1 MHKEKISSE
10 GDQLNVF
17 TKAIQISFLIGV
29 ILLAG
34 GCSDSMDSVSEPVSL
49 QFRVSTVALPAEGG
63 TVIPPSGLVV
73 QGTTLNIEATPNTGW
88 AFDGWSGSIVSQE
101 NPLSLRINNNLD
113 LTGNFRRIESI
124 YRVSLSLSD
133 DSGTLGELSFGQL
146 EDPTSAGVPDAP
158 PPPPSGVLSGWFERD
173 GQRLFMDYR
182 ESLLLS
188 ASWQLHVDLG
198 AGDELNL
205 SWAIESELM
214 EGSLRLFGPDGAEL
228 ADMLLDSTGAV
239 QLTLPS
245 GKGVLNFEYEFE

>member
-17 TKAIQISFLIGV
+17 TKAIQISFFIGV

-34 GCSDSMDSVSEPVSL
+34 GCSDSMDSVSEPV
-49 QFRVSTVALPAEGG
+49 RVLTVASPAEGG
-63 TVIPPSGLVV
+63 AVNPPSRFVV
-73 QGTTLNIEATPNTGW
+73 PGATLNIEATPNTGW
-88 AFDGWSGSIVSQE
+88 AFDGWSGSIESQE
-101 NPLSLRINNNLD
+101 NPLNVQVISDLD
-113 LTGNFRRIESI
+113 LTGNFRRTESI
-124 YRVSLSLSD
+124 YSVSLSLSD
-133 DSGTLGELSFGQL
+133 DSGTLDELSFGQL
-146 EDPTSAGVPDAP
+146 EDPTSAGLPDAP

-228 ADMLLDSTGAV
+228 ADMLLDSTGAA